1 MYFVFLSSLV
11 FVVFSYFFFKGEQKK
26 RDYLERRLIAV
37 WGEKITAELR
47 EWARCCRGGSHRK
60 LGGLGKGAEGAGRC

>member
-1 MYFVFLSSLV
+1 MLRFSKLARFCFFL
-11 FVVFSYFFFKGEQKK
+11 FFFKGKQKK

-37 WGEKITAELR
+37 LGEKITAELR

-60 LGGLGKGAEGAGRC
+60 LGGLGESAEGAGRC